1 MILIGQY
8 DSPYVRRVAV
18 TLHLHGIAFEH
29 RPLSTFSDADVIRPL
44 SPLLRVPV
52 LVTAEGMALT
62 DSTVILD
69 HVDRLVPPDRR
80 LVPEDGPARSR
91 VTRVLALLTGVADK
105 AVALFYERVMHEN
118 PAEAWVARCTAQVKD
133 TLARL
138 DGERGTAPFW
148 FGPHIGQ
155 ADVTLACVWRFL
167 SEAHPG
173 LAAAATFP
181 ALAEAA
187 ESLEATAPFRLHAQ
201 PFIPPRR

>member
-18 TLHLHGIAFEH
+18 TLHLHGFPFEH

-52 LVTAEGMALT
+52 LVTDDGVALT

-69 HVDRLVPPDRR
+69 HVERLVPADRR
-80 LVPEDGPARSR
+80 LLPEDGAERSR
-91 VTRVLALLTGVADK
+91 VMRVLALLTGVADK
-105 AVALFYERVMHEN
+105 AVTLFYESVMHES
-118 PAEAWVARCTAQVKD
+118 PAQAWVARCTAQVQD

-138 DGERGTAPFW
+138 EGERGTGAFW
-148 FGPHIGQ
+148 FGPCIGQ
-155 ADVTLACVWRFL
+155 ADLTLACIWRFL
-167 SEAHPG
+167 AEAHPG
-173 LAAAATFP
+173 LAPAAAYP
-181 ALAEAA
+181 ALAAA
-187 ESLEATAPFRLHAQ
+187 SAALENTPPFRLHAQ